1 MTAAPVDTPSIWS
14 NCPSGR
20 WSKRMPARWII
31 RASSRV
37 VRDTSTG
44 MQPLAMRCSSRW
56 TSYFLA
62 VQGMMDTTKMSLG
75 SMPVFS
81 A

>member
-1 MTAAPVDTPSIWS
+1 
-14 NCPSGR
+14 
-20 WSKRMPARWII
+20 MPAWVII
-31 RASSRV
+31 RANSRV

-44 MQPLAMRCSSRW
+44 IQPLAIRCSSRW

-62 VQGMMDTTKMSLG
+62 VQGMMDTTTMSWGLI
-75 SMPVFS
+75 PIFS

>member
-1 MTAAPVDTPSIWS
+1 
-14 NCPSGR
+14 
-20 WSKRMPARWII
+20 MPERWII

-37 VRDTSTG
+37 VMEMSTG

-62 VQGMMDTTKMSLG
+62 VQGITDTTTMFLG
-75 SMPVFS
+75 SMPAFS